1 MRGSSL
7 LVCFVGSLAIVS
19 NAVAA
24 EEMPPVPDTGEAAA
38 APPVGERPPAPVSEQ
53 TAPMPL
59 PPQPPVIVTVTPA
72 TVAAPPPSFRVEGAS
87 GSSIRVGILLQPQ
100 FQAASSAG
108 TTTRDGYSQNL
119 YIRRTRILLGG
130 TLLGA
135 FEYFIDTDYPNLF
148 LASNVAGT
156 GGAAD
161 TAVKATPGMNI
172 QDAFGTWKAMKD
184 YLKFDVGYML
194 PSLAHNALQGATT
207 LYSWDYFSYSFQHN
221 ANGVFTTSA
230 SSVGRDA
237 GVQARGLLVD
247 GHVEYRAGLF
257 QGRRDG
263 QTANDVAAHN
273 FFRFA
278 ARLQI
283 NLLDP
288 ETGFFYQGS
297 YLGSKKVVSLGGA
310 MDIQDTYKYFA
321 GDVFVDLP
329 LEQVGVL
336 TVQGNYAHWNGGSFI
351 TEMPKES
358 AIMAEAGFLV
368 SAIQVSPIVRFEHLF
383 ISSGNAGDQTRY
395 VAGLAYWPFGHNSNL
410 KAFYTRFHEVGAA
423 RDTNQFNV
431 QWQLFVY

>member
-1 MRGSSL
+1 
-7 LVCFVGSLAIVS
+7 LVVVS
-19 NAVAA
+19 HAAAA
-24 EEMPPVPDTGEAAA
+24 EEVPAMPDTGEAAA
-38 APPVGERPPAPVSEQ
+38 APPVGETPPAPVTEQ

-59 PPQPPVIVTVTPA
+59 PPQPSVIVAVAPVT
-72 TVAAPPPSFRVEGAS
+72 TVAPAPSFRVEGAN

-100 FQAASSAG
+100 FMAANNA
-108 TTTRDGYSQNL
+108 TLNGYSKNL

-148 LASNVAGT
+148 LANTVTGT
-156 GGAAD
+156 GGAAE
-161 TAVKATPGMNI
+161 TTKATPGMNI
-172 QDAFGTWKAMKD
+172 QDAFGTWKALKD

-194 PSLAHNALQGATT
+194 PSLAHNAVQGATS
-207 LYSWDYFSYSFQHN
+207 LYGWDYFKYTFQHN
-221 ANGVFTTSA
+221 LRPAIFG
-230 SSVGRDA
+230 SSGDPVGRDT

-257 QGRRDG
+257 QGRREA
-263 QTANDVAAHN
+263 QTATDVAARN

-297 YLGSKKVVSLGGA
+297 YLGSKKIVSLGGA
-310 MDIQDTYKYFA
+310 VDLQDTYKYFA

-336 TVQGNYAHWNGGSFI
+336 TVQGNYAHWNGGSFAP
-351 TEMPKES
+351 EMLKEG
-358 AIMAEAGFLV
+358 AFMAEAGFLV
-368 SAIQVSPIVRFEHLF
+368 SAVQLSPIVRFEHLWV
-383 ISSGNAGDQTRY
+383 SSGNSPDETRY

-410 KAFYTRFHEVGAA
+410 KAFYSRIHDVGAA

>member
-1 MRGSSL
+1 
-7 LVCFVGSLAIVS
+7 LAIVS

-59 PPQPPVIVTVTPA
+59 PPQPPAIVTVTPA

-108 TTTRDGYSQNL
+108 ATTRDGYSQNL
-119 YIRRTRILLGG
+119 FIRRARILLGG

-148 LASNVAGT
+148 RANNVAGAA
-156 GGAAD
+156 GAPA
-161 TAVKATPGMNI
+161 TAVKDTPGMNI
-172 QDAFGTWKAMKD
+172 QDAFGTWKAFKD
-184 YLKFDVGYML
+184 FLKLDVGYML

-207 LYSWDYFSYSFQHN
+207 LYSWDYFSYSFQHS

-230 SSVGRDA
+230 TSVGRDVGA
-237 GVQARGLLVD
+237 QARGLLVD
-247 GHVEYRAGLF
+247 GHIEYRAGLF

-263 QTANDVAAHN
+263 QTATEVAAHN

-329 LEQVGVL
+329 LAGVGVL
-336 TVQGNYAHWNGGSFI
+336 TAQLNYAHWNGGSFI
-351 TEMPKES
+351 PELTRQQALMG
-358 AIMAEAGFLV
+358 EAGFLV
-368 SAIQVSPIVRFEHLF
+368 SEIQLSPIVRYEHLWG
-383 ISSGNAGDQTRY
+383 SNNGTQNLPDETRY
-395 VAGLAYWPFGHNSNL
+395 IAGLAYWPFGHNSNL
-410 KAFYTRFHEVGAA
+410 KAFYSRIHTVGAA

>member
-1 MRGSSL
+1 MRRSSL
-7 LVCFVGSLAIVS
+7 LVCFMGSLVLVS

-24 EEMPPVPDTGEAAA
+24 EEVPPESTTGEAAA
-38 APPVGERPPAPVSEQ
+38 APPVGERPPSPVTEQ

-59 PPQPPVIVTVTPA
+59 PAQPPVIVSVAPA
-72 TVAAPPPSFRVEGAS
+72 TAPPPSFRVEGAS

-100 FQAASSAG
+100 FMAASNAA
-108 TTTRDGYSQNL
+108 RDGYSKNL

-130 TLLGA
+130 TLFGA

-148 LASNVAGT
+148 LANNVAGT

-172 QDAFGTWKAMKD
+172 QDAFGTWKVLKD
-184 YLKFDVGYML
+184 SLKIDVGYML
-194 PSLAHNALQGATT
+194 PPLAHNAVQGATS
-207 LYSWDYFSYSFQHN
+207 LYSWDYFSYSFQHS
-221 ANGVFTTSA
+221 ANGVFSTSA
-230 SSVGRDA
+230 SSVGRDT

-263 QTANDVAAHN
+263 QTTADVAARN

-297 YLGSKKVVSLGGA
+297 YLGSKKIVSLGGSV
-310 MDIQDTYKYFA
+310 DIQDTYKYFA

-329 LEQVGVL
+329 LDQVGVL
-336 TVQGNYAHWNGGSFI
+336 TVQGNYAHWNGGSFAP
-351 TEMPKES
+351 EMLKES
-358 AIMAEAGFLV
+358 ALMTEAGFLV
-368 SAIQVSPIVRFEHLF
+368 SAVQLSPILRFEHLWV
-383 ISSGNAGDQTRY
+383 SSGNSPDETRY

-410 KAFYTRFHEVGAA
+410 KAFYSRIHDVGAN

>member
-1 MRGSSL
+1 MRRSSL
-7 LVCFVGSLAIVS
+7 FVCLVGSLAIVS
-19 NAVAA
+19 HAAAA
-24 EEMPPVPDTGEAAA
+24 EEVPAVPDTGETAA
-38 APPVGERPPAPVSEQ
+38 APSISERPPER
-53 TAPMPL
+53 TAPMLL
-59 PPQPPVIVTVTPA
+59 PPQPPVIGTVTPA
-72 TVAAPPPSFRVEGAS
+72 TAAAAPPSFRVEGAS

-100 FQAASSAG
+100 LMAASSA
-108 TTTRDGYSQNL
+108 TRDGYSKNL
-119 YIRRTRILLGG
+119 YIRRARILLGG
-130 TLLGA
+130 TLLGD

-161 TAVKATPGMNI
+161 TDVKATPGMNI
-172 QDAFGTWKAMKD
+172 QDAFGTWKALKD
-184 YLKFDVGYML
+184 SLKFDVGFML
-194 PSLAHNALQGATT
+194 PSLAHNALQGATS
-207 LYSWDYFSYSFQHN
+207 LYSWDYFSYSFQHT
-221 ANGVFTTSA
+221 ANGVFMTSA

-263 QTANDVAAHN
+263 QTTTDVAGRN

-278 ARLQI
+278 ARLQV

-297 YLGSKKVVSLGGA
+297 YLGSKKIVSLGGA
-310 MDIQDTYKYFA
+310 VDLQDTYKYFA

-329 LEQVGVL
+329 LEEVGVL
-336 TVQGNYAHWNGGSFI
+336 TVQGNYAHWNGGTFI
-351 TEMPKES
+351 PEMAQES
-358 AIMAEAGFLV
+358 ALMAEAGFLI
-368 SAIQVSPIVRFEHLF
+368 SAVQVSPIVRFEHLF
-383 ISSGNAGDQTRY
+383 VSSGNAGDQTRY
-395 VAGLAYWPFGHNSNL
+395 VAGLAYWPYGHNSNV